1 MAKANATST
10 TGEKKVA
17 LIKDYRML
25 RLKLKLNQTE
35 FWNRIGATQSAG
47 CRYES
52 GRNPPKA
59 VAVLAHRVYIRG
71 EEIDVRGYK

>member
-1 MAKANATST
+1 MASNKPTG
-10 TGEKKVA
+10 TGEKKIA

-25 RLKLKLNQTE
+25 RAKLHLNQTE

-52 GRNPPKA
+52 GRKPPKA
-59 VAVLAHRVYIRG
+59 IAVLAHRVYIRG